1 MATSAGGILRY
12 YGMWKSMEGSD
23 TADHIQQSRRD
34 ARKWY
39 LVDILICRDHR
50 AVLKENE
57 NVDKY
62 FKLPGQV
69 RTKIIYIVIGTMV
82 TISKWLKTYIS
93 ALGIPDTIEEQR
105 ALY

>member
-1 MATSAGGILRY
+1 
-12 YGMWKSMEGSD
+12 MEGSD

-50 AVLKENE
+50 VVLKENK

-69 RTKIIYIVIGTMV
+69 
-82 TISKWLKTYIS
+82 
-93 ALGIPDTIEEQR
+93 
-105 ALY
+105 

>member
-1 MATSAGGILRY
+1 
-12 YGMWKSMEGSD
+12 MWKSMEGSD

-34 ARKWY
+34 ARKWC

-50 AVLKENE
+50 VVLKENK

-69 RTKIIYIVIGTMV
+69 RTKIIYIVIGTMG

-93 ALGIPDTIEEQR
+93 ALGIPDTTEEQR